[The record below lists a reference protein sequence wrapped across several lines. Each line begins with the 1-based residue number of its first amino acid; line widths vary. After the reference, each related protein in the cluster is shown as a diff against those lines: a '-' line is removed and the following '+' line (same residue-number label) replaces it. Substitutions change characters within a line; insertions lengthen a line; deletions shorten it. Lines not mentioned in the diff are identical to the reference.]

1 MGGLKFASCAEVELR
16 QMMGGGAQ
24 CHGGMQ
30 AAAKRQLGPVI
41 KPVS

>member
-1 MGGLKFASCAEVELR
+1 MGGLKFAGCAEVELR
-16 QMMGGGAQ
+16 QMMGGAQ
-24 CHGGMQ
+24 CHGSMQ